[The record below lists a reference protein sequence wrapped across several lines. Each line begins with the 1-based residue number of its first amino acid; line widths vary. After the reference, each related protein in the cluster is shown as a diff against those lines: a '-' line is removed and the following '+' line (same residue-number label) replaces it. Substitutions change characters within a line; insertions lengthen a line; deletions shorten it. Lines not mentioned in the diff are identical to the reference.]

1 MRKLSLSLLAL
12 MTVGIATAQQK
23 DDEKKPASLVLN
35 FGFTDFATPQLIRS
49 TSLGS
54 VLSNKRWA
62 KLGTQSPTF
71 GLSYIKGLSNHFDI
85 NATYLLSTVRYPFR
99 DGTPIYGNESF
110 MHTADVT
117 VNMKLLTDRHFLVP
131 YLTAGLGA
139 SAYKGGRFDAY
150 APVGAGLQFRLSPEN
165 FFFTNFMYRLPVTER
180 ANYHFVTTF
189 GVSLA
194 VGKKKAVAPVV
205 VAPPPPPPPP
215 PAPVDTDGDGVAD
228 NVDKCP
234 SVKGLAKY
242 QGCPIPDTD
251 KDGINDEEDKCPSVA
266 GIARYQGCPIPD
278 TDKDGINDEEDKC
291 PSVPGIARYQGCPIP
306 DTDADG
312 VNDEEDKCPTVAGI
326 VANYGCPEIKFTPE
340 NITFGT
346 GSATLTAKGVKELKE
361 NVLPAIKA
369 IGSNPIQIQ
378 GHTDNT
384 GSAKTN
390 MSLSKRRAD
399 AVKAWL
405 VKNGIPAAQ
414 LTTEGFGAD
423 QPVADNKTNAGRL
436 KNRRV
441 DFKLVKD

>member
-23 DDEKKPASLVLN
+23 DDEKKPATIAIH
-35 FGFTDFATPQLIRS
+35 FGLQDFVTPQRIRS
-49 TSLGS
+49 SSLQS

-62 KLGTQSPTF
+62 KFREQDPTF
-71 GLSYIKGLSNHFDI
+71 GISYLKGLSPHFDVSA
-85 NATYLLSTVRYPFR
+85 NYFLGWVDYPFR
-99 DGTPIYGNESF
+99 DATPR
-110 MHTADVT
+110 T
-117 VNMKLLTDRHFLVP
+117 VAKKALHEMDASLHMKLLTDRHTLVP
-131 YLTAGLGA
+131 YLSAGIGG
-139 SAYKGGRFDAY
+139 SAYGGGRFDAFL
-150 APVGAGLQFRLSPEN
+150 PLGAGLQLKLAPGTFLM
-165 FFFTNFMYRLPVTER
+165 TNFQYRVPVTER
-180 ANYHFVTTF
+180 GNFHFLTTM
-189 GVSLA
+189 GLA
-194 VGKKKAVAPVV
+194 VNIGKPKAAAPVV
-205 VAPPPPPPPP
+205 VAPPPPPPAP

-234 SVKGLAKY
+234 TVKGLAKY

-405 VKNGIPAAQ
+405 VKNGIPATQ
-414 LTTEGFGAD
+414 LTTAGFGAD
-423 QPVADNKTNAGRL
+423 QPIADNKTNAGRL